1 MKVQLLTFAGCPN
14 SGVAREM
21 LRSVL
26 ASTGITASIEEVDT
40 TAPETPD
47 VLRGWGSP
55 TILIDGADVEGQ
67 QPGGPS
73 CRIYRD
79 EDGRLRGSPS
89 EALEERVTS
98 GTNLPKRLSTRRSPW
113 PCGNA
118 DPG

>member
-40 TAPETPD
+40 NAPETPD

-73 CRIYRD
+73 CRLYRD
-79 EDGRLRGSPS
+79 EDGRLHG
-89 EALEERVTS
+89 
-98 GTNLPKRLSTRRSPW
+98 LPV
-113 PCGNA
+113 
-118 DPG
+118 PGEQPGGQH